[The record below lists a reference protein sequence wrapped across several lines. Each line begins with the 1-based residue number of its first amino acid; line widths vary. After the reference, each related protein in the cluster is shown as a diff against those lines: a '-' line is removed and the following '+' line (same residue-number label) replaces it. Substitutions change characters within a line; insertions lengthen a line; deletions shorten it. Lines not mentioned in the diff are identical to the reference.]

1 VLQQKSITRRLV
13 LAFGGMFAIALLGVG
28 LMTQIIL
35 SNHAQGKI
43 TKQFETTSVIF
54 NQLWQLKAKALV
66 DAAEI
71 LSRDFGFREAV
82 ATNDKPTMVSALV
95 NLRARVGAD
104 RAFIVLRDGG
114 VISDGVGEGS
124 ADLKAAI
131 ASLPYKLPQDRNSA
145 VAAYDE
151 ISYKLVVAPI
161 LAPMEIGWVVF
172 AVEIDEKMLRE
183 LGNLSENRI
192 NAYVVELGQ
201 TQGWQTRNVQGQPIV
216 ALFNDHS
223 AQNPGTGPRQS
234 LKLRGDSA
242 QVVAYLLPLEGV
254 DGTSKIGVLLSFPFD
269 VAMQEYR
276 TLQLSL
282 AGIGLLGFALVIV
295 FSARLSRKIAEP
307 IMALDAAAR
316 SLLEGRHEEVDVN
329 SDDEVGRLASSFNMM
344 SREILE
350 REQRIHHLAL
360 HDSLTNLP
368 NRSYFRQQLDGFIS
382 HALKHNSG
390 VAVFCLDLENYQSI
404 NDNFG
409 DAVGDRLLCQIGET
423 LVALAGDTLV
433 SRLGGDEFGIV
444 MLDVRSTE
452 QPQRLAQAIL
462 ERFSEPFE
470 VDGRSINLGIRI
482 GIALAPNDGS
492 NAKELLMNAEFSLT
506 RAKQEGSALL
516 RFFQQSIDEEIRKR
530 QQLELDMREALHN
543 GEFRLYFQP
552 LWSVSTQRFE
562 SCEALIR
569 WQHPKRG
576 MVSPAEFIPL
586 AEDSGL
592 IVPIGEWVLR
602 EACRVA
608 ARWPSYFKVAVNV
621 SVRQLREPGFAACL
635 FQALSNAGLA
645 ADRLEIELTESLF
658 AEGSQKTSDVL
669 NTLRSMGVRTAL
681 DDFGT
686 GYSSLSYLRNFP
698 FNKIKIDKSFIDKVV
713 GDPSQQAI
721 VRAIIDLANAL
732 SMETTTEGV
741 EDAAQLST
749 LTQMGCTSIQGYY
762 FSKPVPEQDLQRFFD
777 WSAGAQT
784 QSA

>member
-1 VLQQKSITRRLV
+1 
-13 LAFGGMFAIALLGVG
+13 
-28 LMTQIIL
+28 
-35 SNHAQGKI
+35 
-43 TKQFETTSVIF
+43 
-54 NQLWQLKAKALV
+54 
-66 DAAEI
+66 
-71 LSRDFGFREAV
+71 
-82 ATNDKPTMVSALV
+82 
-95 NLRARVGAD
+95 
-104 RAFIVLRDGG
+104 
-114 VISDGVGEGS
+114 
-124 ADLKAAI
+124 
-131 ASLPYKLPQDRNSA
+131 
-145 VAAYDE
+145 
-151 ISYKLVVAPI
+151 
-161 LAPMEIGWVVF
+161 
-172 AVEIDEKMLRE
+172 
-183 LGNLSENRI
+183 
-192 NAYVVELGQ
+192 
-201 TQGWQTRNVQGQPIV
+201 
-216 ALFNDHS
+216 
-223 AQNPGTGPRQS
+223 
-234 LKLRGDSA
+234 
-242 QVVAYLLPLEGV
+242 
-254 DGTSKIGVLLSFPFD
+254 
-269 VAMQEYR
+269 
-276 TLQLSL
+276 
-282 AGIGLLGFALVIV
+282 
-295 FSARLSRKIAEP
+295 
-307 IMALDAAAR
+307 
-316 SLLEGRHEEVDVN
+316 
-329 SDDEVGRLASSFNMM
+329 M

-382 HALKHNSG
+382 HAIKQNTG

-404 NDNFG
+404 NDTHG
-409 DAVGDRLLCQIGET
+409 DTLGDRLLCQISET
-423 LVALAGDTLV
+423 LTALAGDTLV

-462 ERFSEPFE
+462 ERFTEPFD
-470 VDGRSINLGIRI
+470 VNGQSITLGARI
-482 GIALAPNDGS
+482 GIALAPNDGI

-530 QQLELDMREALHN
+530 QQLELDMREALVN

-552 LWSVSTQRFE
+552 LWSVGTQRFE

-602 EACRVA
+602 EACRLA
-608 ARWPSYFKVAVNV
+608 ARWPSYFRVAVNV

-635 FQALSNAGLA
+635 FQALSNSGLSPE
-645 ADRLEIELTESLF
+645 RLEIELTESLF

-698 FNKIKIDKSFIDKVV
+698 FDKIKIDKSFIDKVV

-741 EDAAQLST
+741 EDEAQLST

-777 WSAGAQT
+777 WTECTKT